1 MYPIAI
7 WRRREGIGQWRRA
20 AAVPASPDTHMVAER
35 GLRGAD
41 GLIRRIQAAGLI
53 GQHGAEPP
61 QEESRAWL
69 EARHSRAGEGVLS
82 TCAL

>member
-7 WRRREGIGQWRRA
+7 SSRREGIGQWRRA
-20 AAVPASPDTHMVAER
+20 AAVPASPETDTAPER

-53 GQHGAEPP
+53 GQHGAEPL

-69 EARHSRAGEGVLS
+69 EARHARAGEAVLS